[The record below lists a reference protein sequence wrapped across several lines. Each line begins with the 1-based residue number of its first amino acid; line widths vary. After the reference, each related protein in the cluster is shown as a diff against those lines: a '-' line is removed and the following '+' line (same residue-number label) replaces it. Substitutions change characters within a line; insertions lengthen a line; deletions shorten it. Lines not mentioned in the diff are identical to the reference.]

1 MDARPCCDATGQVTR
16 LFGLNLDITAR
27 RRAEEVLQ
35 AHHDAER
42 SRGLHVLLDTAPQGI
57 VSMDAQGIIV
67 TTNHALEAMFGWA
80 SGRTAPRFR
89 WRSAVA
95 LQRQAQAPG

>member
-67 TTNHALEAMFGWA
+67 TTNRLCGAPHKRFNEERIVMRSLE
-80 SGRTAPRFR
+80 
-89 WRSAVA
+89 
-95 LQRQAQAPG
+95 